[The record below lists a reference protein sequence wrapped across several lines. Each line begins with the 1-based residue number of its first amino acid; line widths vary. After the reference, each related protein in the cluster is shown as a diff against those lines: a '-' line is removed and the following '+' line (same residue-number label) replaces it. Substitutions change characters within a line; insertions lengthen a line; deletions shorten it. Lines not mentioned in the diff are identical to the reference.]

1 MSLSCFNN
9 ASLTTAI
16 SFWFSNRTLA
26 EIRDGPIEIWPTCQV
41 TSFNKL
47 FYYAKDFNED
57 LSGWDVSSVTS
68 MQSCFAGATSFT
80 ISNNPLLY
88 SASSF
93 NGDISEWDTS
103 RVESM
108 RGMFSHAVSFNVDLS
123 RWDVGRVETMY
134 ALFIEANSF
143 TQTLTWCLGDGVVTR
158 YMFTGSGGSISER
171 CSSPSPS
178 TSPTLK
184 KSSAPSANVLKTS
197 EPTYITAA
205 PSASLVFQ
213 NDAAAPS
220 SSPTTYLDLLNENVG
235 MFSNSKFV
243 IGLSVVAF
251 ISLSYFS
258 LCIALFVI
266 RRNRSMEQVVDE
278 EQSIENGAGD
288 DVLENRT
295 QGFIRNILTMITNF
309 PRVGDNA
316 ITSDHMERSGDD
328 DADAANSD
336 KSETSNDELCCI
348 CREYRSSYG
357 CVPCGHKSVCRKC
370 AISLNKQ
377 HLILCPV
384 CRIKSTDVKYI
395 ADPLCLVCMKNK
407 RSHAFI
413 PCGHMCVCSECAKSL
428 AKQSSLI
435 CPACETKPTSVM
447 EVNSA

>member
-1 MSLSCFNN
+1 MILSCFNN
-9 ASLTTAI
+9 ANLTTAI

-26 EIRDGPIEIWPTCQV
+26 EIRYGPIEIWPTCQV

-68 MQSCFAGATSFT
+68 MQSCFAGATYFT
-80 ISNNPLLY
+80 VTNNPLLY

-93 NGDISEWDTS
+93 NGGISEWDTS

-108 RGMFSHAVSFNVDLS
+108 RGMFSHAVSFNVNLS
-123 RWDVGRVETMY
+123 GWDVARVETMY

-143 TQTLTWCLGDGVVTR
+143 NQALTWCLGDGVVTK
-158 YMFTGSGGSISER
+158 YMFVGSGGRISER

-213 NDAAAPS
+213 NDTAAPS
-220 SSPTTYLDLLNENVG
+220 SSQTTDDFLFSDETMMRVNENVG

-243 IGLSVVAF
+243 IGLSVFAF
-251 ISLSYFS
+251 ISS
-258 LCIALFVI
+258 CIALFVI

-295 QGFIRNILTMITNF
+295 EGFIRNFLTMITNF
-309 PRVGDNA
+309 PRVGDNS
-316 ITSDHMERSGDD
+316 ITSNHMERSGDD

-336 KSETSNDELCCI
+336 ISEASNDEFVASVGSI
-348 CREYRSSYG
+348 DR
-357 CVPCGHKSVCRKC
+357 PTAVCR
-370 AISLNKQ
+370 ADIS
-377 HLILCPV
+377 
-384 CRIKSTDVKYI
+384 
-395 ADPLCLVCMKNK
+395 
-407 RSHAFI
+407 
-413 PCGHMCVCSECAKSL
+413 PCVGNARFY
-428 AKQSSLI
+428 
-435 CPACETKPTSVM
+435 
-447 EVNSA
+447 